1 MTDAHWT
8 RHHFRKKRL
17 TQYVGRGEVYS
28 WLRAYHTE
36 VSEMLARG
44 ELSWAMLSVEI
55 QRAGVRGRWGESPT
69 PKAAARVWRR
79 VSRDVEAAAA
89 AAVPKRKYPSRMSVD
104 WRPEVVSQPP
114 AKSAQDIIV
123 IPPPPSKPAAS
134 SPSEPIAG
142 RFMDPEG
149 LPPAAR
155 QMLVELEE
163 QFRRADRSLG
173 PPPTRRKDNNG

>member
-1 MTDAHWT
+1 MTDARWT
-8 RHHFRKKRL
+8 RHHFGKKRL

-44 ELSWAMLSVEI
+44 ELSWALLSVEI

-79 VSRDVEAAAA
+79 VSRDVGAAAA
-89 AAVPKRKYPSRMSVD
+89 AAAPKRKYPSRMSAPR
-104 WRPEVVSQPP
+104 RPGVVPAPAPP
-114 AKSAQDIIV
+114 PSLPL
-123 IPPPPSKPAAS
+123 PPPPSPPPRS
-134 SPSEPIAG
+134 SPSAPIAG

-149 LPPAAR
+149 LPREA
-155 QMLVELEE
+155 QEMLVKLEE
-163 QFRRADRSLG
+163 QFRKMDRYLG
-173 PPPTRRKDNNG
+173 PPPRRKDNNE

>member
-36 VSEMLARG
+36 VSEMLAKG

-55 QRAGVRGRWGESPT
+55 QRAGVRGRWGELPT

-79 VSRDVEAAAA
+79 VSRDVETAAA
-89 AAVPKRKYPSRMSVD
+89 
-104 WRPEVVSQPP
+104 
-114 AKSAQDIIV
+114 
-123 IPPPPSKPAAS
+123 
-134 SPSEPIAG
+134 G
-142 RFMDPEG
+142 RC
-149 LPPAAR
+149 
-155 QMLVELEE
+155 
-163 QFRRADRSLG
+163 RS
-173 PPPTRRKDNNG
+173 

>member
-1 MTDAHWT
+1 
-8 RHHFRKKRL
+8 
-17 TQYVGRGEVYS
+17 
-28 WLRAYHTE
+28 
-36 VSEMLARG
+36 
-44 ELSWAMLSVEI
+44 
-55 QRAGVRGRWGESPT
+55 
-69 PKAAARVWRR
+69 
-79 VSRDVEAAAA
+79 
-89 AAVPKRKYPSRMSVD
+89 MSVD

-134 SPSEPIAG
+134 SPSAPIAG

-149 LPPAAR
+149 LPPEAR

-163 QFRRADRSLG
+163 QFRRADRYLG

>member
-114 AKSAQDIIV
+114 AKSRPGHHCD
-123 IPPPPSKPAAS
+123 PSAAFQ
-134 SPSEPIAG
+134 AG
-142 RFMDPEG
+142 G
-149 LPPAAR
+149 ILT
-155 QMLVELEE
+155 V
-163 QFRRADRSLG
+163 RADCGSLYG
-173 PPPTRRKDNNG
+173 P